1 MDDGLGRVYFE
12 ACPEALMAVR
22 EGRVLRANDEMCRLL
37 GMRSS
42 TDIEGRRFEEI
53 IPMDLDNRVGL
64 HSALTKLL
72 PGDVRSYEWDLMLP
86 GGVFIPVIIRATGL
100 GGGVLLLSIRDF
112 TEGHRKSQALL
123 EMEEQRRAL
132 LEASVFPVFCID
144 REFRIMWCSA
154 SLGGLAGERPGALH
168 GRTCHRMLSGQDTP
182 CQGCPAM
189 NAMRSRTTC
198 SNAMCGAGRRFR
210 ASAAPFNGP
219 DGNVA
224 GAVVAI
230 LETLTGGRTA
240 SVDAVGTKPPVE
252 MPPAP
257 ADRHV
262 DGSGTGTSEDGGTC
276 PPTAMLNLTGWLAS
290 SVGSLETILG
300 STVRISGSRAA
311 ARAVV
316 SPDHLLEAF
325 RTISHADFG
334 SCLAGEEGIV
344 VRVDRARLAPGLPG
358 IDPGSYYSVSL
369 GARPVLEGAEGG
381 LFSRSPHN
389 RISPFPMPSAQGV
402 GRESHVRGRSGA
414 VFVSKADGDRQFYQ
428 IMIPVPEQGRGID

>member
-1 MDDGLGRVYFE
+1 MDDGLGRIYFE

-22 EGRVLRANDEMCRLL
+22 EGRVFRANDEMCRLL

-42 TDIEGRRFEEI
+42 KDIEGRRFEEI

-64 HSALTKLL
+64 HSALSKLL

-144 REFRIMWCSA
+144 REFRILWCNT
-154 SLGGLAGERPGALH
+154 SLGGLAGERPGALQ

-182 CQGCPAM
+182 CPGCPAIS
-189 NAMRSRTTC
+189 AMRSRSAC
-198 SNAMCGAGRRFR
+198 AKAICGAGRSFG
-210 ASAAPFNGP
+210 ASASPFNGP
-219 DGNVA
+219 DGSVA
-224 GAVVAI
+224 GAVVVV
-230 LETLTGGRTA
+230 LETSPGGSTMTEEAR
-240 SVDAVGTKPPVE
+240 VTKPPVVI
-252 MPPAP
+252 PLTPT
-257 ADRHV
+257 DRQGDGAG
-262 DGSGTGTSEDGGTC
+262 DGSSGGGEMR

-290 SVGSLETILG
+290 SVESLETILG
-300 STVRISGSRAA
+300 STISISGSSVA

-316 SPDHLLEAF
+316 NPDHLLEAF
-325 RTISHADFG
+325 RTLSHADFG
-334 SCLAGEEGIV
+334 SCLAGTEGIV
-344 VRVDRARLAPGLPG
+344 VRVDPARLEPGLPG
-358 IDPGSYYSVSL
+358 IDPGSYFSVSL
-369 GARPVLEGAEGG
+369 GARPVLEGADGG

-389 RISPFPMPSAQGV
+389 RISPFPMPSAQAV
-402 GRESHVRGRSGA
+402 GRESRDRSRSGA
-414 VFVSKADGDRQFYQ
+414 VFVSRADGDRQFYQ